1 MWACVYVQAQE
12 GCPQAKPEAH
22 ELSHASE
29 VAGKRFKFLVEGDEP
44 VMNPEEDNKET
55 REFSHLKGQRKK

>member
-29 VAGKRFKFLVEGDEP
+29 VTEKRFKFLVEGDEP
-44 VMNPEEDNKET
+44 VMNP
-55 REFSHLKGQRKK
+55 